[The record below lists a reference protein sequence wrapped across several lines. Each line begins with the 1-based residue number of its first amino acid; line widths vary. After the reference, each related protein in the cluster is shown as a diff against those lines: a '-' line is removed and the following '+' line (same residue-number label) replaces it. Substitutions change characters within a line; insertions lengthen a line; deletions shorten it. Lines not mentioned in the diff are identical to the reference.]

1 MNHFEMTR
9 VHKVQVKL
17 SNKKASSV
25 QRKREKKRKRTIS
38 RKKQNFIT
46 DGVEKIFLF
55 LEAQVIQSLKSRVE
69 VT

>member
-1 MNHFEMTR
+1 MNRFEMTR

>member
-1 MNHFEMTR
+1 MNRFEMTR

-25 QRKREKKRKRTIS
+25 QRKREKKRNRTIS
-38 RKKQNFIT
+38 WKKQNFIT

>member
-17 SNKKASSV
+17 GKKKASSV